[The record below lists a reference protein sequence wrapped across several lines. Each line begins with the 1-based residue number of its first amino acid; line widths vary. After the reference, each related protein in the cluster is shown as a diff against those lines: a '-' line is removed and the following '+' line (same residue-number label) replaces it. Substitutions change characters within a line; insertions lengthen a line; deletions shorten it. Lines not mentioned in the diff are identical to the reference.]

1 MKRGIEDIFEGLTQ
15 NAAQKK
21 KKVENIKK
29 DKENEEESV
38 F

>member
-21 KKVENIKK
+21 KKVENAKK
-29 DKENEEESV
+29 RQRK
-38 F
+38 